1 MERVQNIE
9 HFDGL
14 IAAQKKRTGAQNLNC
29 FLLAPEIEKAA
40 RADRLLY
47 EENDAGAVF
56 FLDKG
61 RFYNAYFFVNL
72 KIPSAVQA
80 KEKPLVGELPGSL
93 TLSPKMQKAEA
104 WLLDAGFLRN
114 SSSRRIKY
122 PNFYGVSE
130 KAFALEDTFDFSIH
144 QAESRD
150 APGILQLWESSMDPL
165 ANLLPDMK
173 GLQTSIACGR
183 VFYALSRDT
192 GELLG
197 AMQIEQVQM
206 QGSVWHLVV
215 NPTARRKRVG
225 FALMMKSLDRLRE
238 MGAHDVMG
246 WVEETAGAAAALH
259 LRIGFEFDGRISVQ
273 YIKR

>member
-61 RFYNAYFFVNL
+61 RFYNAYLFINIQ
-72 KIPSAVQA
+72 IPSVVQG
-80 KEKPLVGELPGSL
+80 KEKPLVVELLGNHA
-93 TLSPKMQKAEA
+93 LSPKLQKAET

-114 SSSRRIKY
+114 SSSRRMQY
-122 PNFYGVSE
+122 RNFDVSE
-130 KAFALEDTFDFSIH
+130 KAFALEDTFGFDIR
-144 QAESRD
+144 QAESSD
-150 APGILQLWESSMDPL
+150 APGILQLWESSMEPL
-165 ANLLPDMK
+165 ANLLPDLE
-173 GLQTSIACGR
+173 GLQTSIACGH
-183 VFYALSRDT
+183 VFCAVSRDT

-197 AMQIEQVQM
+197 AEQIEHAQT
-206 QGSVWHLVV
+206 QGSLWHVVV
-215 NPTARRKRVG
+215 NPAARGKKIG
-225 FALMMKSLDRLRE
+225 FALIMYFLGRLHRMSTQE
-238 MGAHDVMG
+238 AML
-246 WVEETAGAAAALH
+246 WVEEAAGVATALY
-259 LRIGFEFDGRISVQ
+259 LRIGFKFDGRISVQ